1 MIINED
7 YFKDITDDD
16 IENITSP
23 DSDILNTQEPINLDT
38 LNTRLNS
45 KYKHCILTKTYYF
58 KNLFSA
64 NNIIWNNVRN
74 MIKRLSY
81 MLNTYNI
88 DYEYII
94 RDESH
99 GKVLKEY
106 NVGEFTV
113 LSTYREKMFFDPT
126 TRPSM
131 YIIFYTNLS
140 LPLTYKESY
149 YFIDRLYNTIYS
161 PKTAIQYTESV
172 MHNMLAFSQTYITEN
187 TMNLLY
193 SMDHLDEIQLQID
206 PTEIYKCNQ
215 KLPFKTFFKQAISF
229 FHNSTEDERKI
240 KEMLAQIE
248 KGKNPFDRT

>member
-1 MIINED
+1 
-7 YFKDITDDD
+7 
-16 IENITSP
+16 
-23 DSDILNTQEPINLDT
+23 
-38 LNTRLNS
+38 
-45 KYKHCILTKTYYF
+45 
-58 KNLFSA
+58 
-64 NNIIWNNVRN
+64 
-74 MIKRLSY
+74 

-94 RDESH
+94 RDESY

-113 LSTYREKMFFDPT
+113 LSTSYREKMFFNPT
-126 TRPSM
+126 IRSSM

-193 SMDHLDEIQLQID
+193 SMDHLDEIQLQIN

-229 FHNSTEDERKI
+229 FHNSKEDERKI

-248 KGKNPFDRT
+248 KGKNPFDKT